1 MYPQFKNT
9 TRGII
14 AMMVVSL
21 VAQPFAAFAATD
33 LTDVPLFVQSG
44 VKPNVLY
51 TLDNSGSMVW
61 GSITGTDATA
71 EYTNGRKNTRA
82 YYSPTFNQLYYNPA
96 ITYLPGVQYDSGAT
110 TTNYTS
116 SMGASP
122 TNNARIDPYPT
133 AAGDTDTVDL
143 TRVCYATST
152 PPSLPRYDPSSFA
165 LGTSCAASSSKTNS
179 TAYALYAF
187 YYVWKGSGTEDGTS
201 GQNSDSNYARVE
213 ILSTTPTYAK
223 AATRTDCGTGTT
235 CTYA

>member
-33 LTDVPLFVQSG
+33 LTDVPLVVQSG

-133 AAGDTDTVDL
+133 AA
-143 TRVCYATST
+143 
-152 PPSLPRYDPSSFA
+152 
-165 LGTSCAASSSKTNS
+165 
-179 TAYALYAF
+179 
-187 YYVWKGSGTEDGTS
+187 
-201 GQNSDSNYARVE
+201 
-213 ILSTTPTYAK
+213 
-223 AATRTDCGTGTT
+223 
-235 CTYA
+235 